1 MPGALGAGAASIS
14 LSTFAWGA
22 VWMPSFG
29 SAFAHP
35 LTRAALAKAARGGGS
50 AVVLGSSLGYEA
62 HWLAHSYG
70 VRTVGVELLCSLAH
84 KSEEIARAH
93 GVSRASLSFD
103 CADALRWKLPS
114 DTAVVYADDTAWDP
128 PALEA
133 LASKLGRE
141 LRRGSIVVH
150 NSERGYAQ
158 MGGPF
163 KLLERVEIDTSW
175 HSQHPVYISLRV

>member
-1 MPGALGAGAASIS
+1 M
-14 LSTFAWGA
+14 
-22 VWMPSFG
+22 
-29 SAFAHP
+29 
-35 LTRAALAKAARGGGS
+35 
-50 AVVLGSSLGYEA
+50 
-62 HWLAHSYG
+62 
-70 VRTVGVELLCSLAH
+70 RTVGVELLCSLAH

-114 DTAVVYADDTAWDP
+114 DTALVYADDTAWDP